1 MTWLPPKD
9 YTSRSITVLGGG
21 VLGRRI
27 AACFASVGWHI
38 IIRDP
43 SEKSR
48 ADAIAYIDANIT
60 DYLTISHGE
69 KGSWEATED
78 FGAAVKDA
86 WLVFEAVPE
95 ILSIK
100 EDTFLALEQQ
110 SPADC
115 ILASNS
121 SSFISR
127 ELLGKVNES
136 TKARVLN
143 THFMMPPQALIVELM
158 TSGSTAS
165 KIFPFLSKEMI
176 KCGLKPVTA
185 KKESSGFIFNRIW
198 ASIKREVL
206 MVIAEGVAD
215 PQTIDQV
222 WMDMYQ
228 SPTGPCTMMGGRIDS
243 VGLDTVEHI
252 EENYVEKRGLPDTT
266 LKWLHENYVAK
277 GKLGNK
283 SDQGG
288 LYPVPASGE
297 KTKLLV
303 LNFYQGASPGE
314 LTAETYLSSGQIL
327 EFSVE
332 NKNARPNALVSG
344 QTIPD
349 GIDVCGDRMYWT
361 CMGYPPNNDGAVYS
375 AKLDGSDI
383 RTVIPRG
390 RVHTP
395 KQLHISQGSKKIY
408 FCDREGL
415 RIHRCNLDGSEHEIL
430 VQTGDFAQEF
440 DKAAD
445 QTNWPVGI
453 TVSENLGKV
462 FWTQKG
468 PSKGNDGRILSTSI
482 DISEGSDASWRRDI
496 ELIAKGLP
504 EPIDL
509 EFDEDNGVLY
519 WTDRG
524 EMPLGNTLNKKTI
537 VGQPP
542 AAESKFGRQII
553 AQGFGE
559 AIGLRLDKKR
569 DCIYVADLA
578 GRLWQCETVPSPKK
592 KIYEFAGHAYTGLAI
607 VRD

>member
-1 MTWLPPKD
+1 MSKRECLESIYMFNKNPPGQTFASAFLPIPLPTMTWSPPKD
-9 YTSRSITVLGGG
+9 YT
-21 VLGRRI
+21 
-27 AACFASVGWHI
+27 VGWHV

-48 ADAIAYIDANIT
+48 SDAIAYIDANIT

-69 KGSWEATED
+69 KGSWEATDD

-95 ILSIK
+95 ILSLK

-121 SSFISR
+121 SSFMSR
-127 ELLGKVNES
+127 ELLGTVNES

-143 THFMMPPQALIVELM
+143 THFMMPPQALIVDFM

-185 KKESSGFIFNRIW
+185 KKESSGLIFNRIW

-288 LYPVPASGE
+288 LYPVPAAGE

-383 RTVIPRG
+383 RTVVPRG

-468 PSKGNDGRILSTSI
+468 PSKGNDGRIFSTST
-482 DISEGSDASWRRDI
+482 DIPEGSDASSRRDI

-559 AIGLRLDKKR
+559 AIGL
-569 DCIYVADLA
+569 
-578 GRLWQCETVPSPKK
+578 LWQCETVPGPKK
-592 KIYEFAGHAYTGLAI
+592 KIYESAGHSYTGLAL

>member
-1 MTWLPPKD
+1 MTWPPPTN
-9 YTSRSITVLGGG
+9 YTSRPIAILGGG

-27 AACFASVGWHI
+27 AACFASNGWHV

-48 ADAIAYIDANIT
+48 IDAAAYIASSIT
-60 DYLTISHGE
+60 DYLTISHG
-69 KGSWEATED
+69 KQGSWETTED

-95 ILSIK
+95 KLSIK
-100 EDTFLALEQQ
+100 EDTFLALEQEA
-110 SPADC
+110 PADC

-121 SSFISR
+121 SSFMSR
-127 ELLGKVNES
+127 ELLGKVKES

-158 TSGSTAS
+158 TSGSTVS
-165 KIFPFLSKEMI
+165 DIFPFLSEELA

-206 MVIAEGVAD
+206 MVIAEGVSD
-215 PQTIDQV
+215 PQTIDRV

-228 SPTGPCTMMGGRIDS
+228 SPAGPCTMMG

-252 EENYVEKRGLPDTT
+252 EENYVEKRDLPKNV
-266 LKWLHENYVAK
+266 LEWLHENYVAT

-283 SDQGG
+283 SDKGG
-288 LYPVPASGE
+288 LYPVPPPGQ

-303 LNFYQGASPGE
+303 LNFYQGTSPGE
-314 LTAETYLSSGQIL
+314 LTTETYLSSGQIL
-327 EFSVE
+327 EFSLE
-332 NKNARPNALVSG
+332 NKNVRPNALVSG
-344 QTIPD
+344 QTVPD
-349 GIDVCGDRMYWT
+349 GIDVHGDRMYWT
-361 CMGYPPNNDGAVYS
+361 CMGHPPTNDGAVYS

-383 RTVIPRG
+383 RTVVPRG
-390 RVHTP
+390 QVHTP
-395 KQLHISQGSKKIY
+395 KQLHISQESKKIY

-415 RIHRCNLDGSEHEIL
+415 RIHRCNLDGSEHEVL
-430 VQTGDFAQEF
+430 VQTGDFANEPE
-440 DKAAD
+440 KVAD

-453 TVSENLGKV
+453 TVSDKLGKI

-468 PSKGNDGRILSTSI
+468 PSKGNGGRIFSASI
-482 DISEGSDASWRRDI
+482 DMPAGSNASWRNDI
-496 ELIAKGLP
+496 EVIAKDLP

-509 EFDEDNGVLY
+509 DFDEDNGVLY

-537 VGQPP
+537 IGEPP
-542 AAESKFGRQII
+542 AAESKLGRQII

-559 AIGLRLDKKR
+559 AIGLRLDKER
-569 DCIYVADLA
+569 DRIYVSDLS
-578 GRLWQCETVPSPKK
+578 GRLWQCKTVPGPKE
-592 KIYEFAGHAYTGLAI
+592 KIHECAGHAYTGLAI
-607 VRD
+607 VRQ

>member
-1 MTWLPPKD
+1 MTWSPPKD
-9 YTSRSITVLGGG
+9 YTSRPITVLGGG

-27 AACFASVGWHI
+27 AACFASVGWHV

-48 ADAIAYIDANIT
+48 SDAIAYIDANIT

-69 KGSWEATED
+69 KGSWEATDD

-95 ILSIK
+95 ILSLK

-121 SSFISR
+121 SSFMSR
-127 ELLGKVNES
+127 ELLGTVNES

-143 THFMMPPQALIVELM
+143 THFMMPPQALIVDFM

-185 KKESSGFIFNRIW
+185 KKESSGLIFNRIW

-288 LYPVPASGE
+288 LYPVPAAGE

-383 RTVIPRG
+383 RTVVPRG

-395 KQLHISQGSKKIY
+395 KQLHISQGSKRIY
-408 FCDREGL
+408 FYRGF
-415 RIHRCNLDGSEHEIL
+415 RSR
-430 VQTGDFAQEF
+430 V

-468 PSKGNDGRILSTSI
+468 PSKGNDGRIFSTST
-482 DISEGSDASWRRDI
+482 DIPEGSDASSRRDI

-559 AIGLRLDKKR
+559 AIGL
-569 DCIYVADLA
+569 
-578 GRLWQCETVPSPKK
+578 
-592 KIYEFAGHAYTGLAI
+592 
-607 VRD
+607 

>member
-1 MTWLPPKD
+1 MTWSPPKD
-9 YTSRSITVLGGG
+9 YMSRPIVVLGGG

-27 AACFASVGWHI
+27 AACFASVGWHV

-48 ADAIAYIDANIT
+48 ADAVAYIDANIT

-69 KGSWEATED
+69 KGSWKATED
-78 FGAAVKDA
+78 FGAAVEDA

-100 EDTFLALEQQ
+100 EDTFLALEKQA
-110 SPADC
+110 PADC

-121 SSFISR
+121 SSFMSR
-127 ELLGKVNES
+127 ELLGKVKES

-165 KIFPFLSKEMI
+165 NIFPFLSQEMT

-228 SPTGPCTMMGGRIDS
+228 SPTGPCTMMG

-252 EENYVEKRGLPDTT
+252 EENYVEKRGLPKTT
-266 LKWLHENYVAK
+266 LEWLHENYVAK

-283 SDQGG
+283 SGQGG
-288 LYPVPASGE
+288 LYPVPPSGE

-314 LTAETYLSSGQIL
+314 LTPETYLSSGQIL

-332 NKNARPNALVSG
+332 NKNARLNALVSG
-344 QTIPD
+344 QAVPD
-349 GIDVCGDRMYWT
+349 GIDVCDDRMYWT
-361 CMGYPPNNDGAVYS
+361 CMGYPPTNDGAVYS

-390 RVHTP
+390 HVHTP
-395 KQLHISQGSKKIY
+395 KQLHISQKSKKIY

-415 RIHRCNLDGSEHEIL
+415 RIHRCNLDGSQHEIL
-430 VQTGDFAQEF
+430 VQTGDYAKEPE
-440 DKAAD
+440 KAAD

-453 TVSENLGKV
+453 TVSDKLGKI

-468 PSKGNDGRILSTSI
+468 PSKGNGGKIFSASI
-482 DISEGSDASWRRDI
+482 DIPEGSDASSRKDI
-496 ELIAKGLP
+496 DVIAKGLP

-509 EFDEDNGVLY
+509 DFDEDSGVLY

-524 EMPLGNTLNKKTI
+524 EIPFGNTLNKKTI

-542 AAESKFGRQII
+542 AAEGKLGREII
-553 AQGFGE
+553 AQGFAE
-559 AIGLRLDKKR
+559 AIGLGLDKKR
-569 DCIYVADLA
+569 DCIYVADMA
-578 GRLWQCETVPSPKK
+578 GRLWQCETVPGPKK
-592 KIYEFAGHAYTGLAI
+592 KVFESAGHAYTGLVI